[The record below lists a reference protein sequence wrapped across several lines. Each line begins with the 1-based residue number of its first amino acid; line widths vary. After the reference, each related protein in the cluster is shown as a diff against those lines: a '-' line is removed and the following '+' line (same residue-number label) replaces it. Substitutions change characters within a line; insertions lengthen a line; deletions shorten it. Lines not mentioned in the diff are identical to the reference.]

1 FEESKMKL
9 PSLQGRCFHVVMAMI
24 SIISAFDV
32 LTLGKET
39 KGTELTQYKC
49 SIYENPSITGFFFF
63 LPNSLR

>member
-1 FEESKMKL
+1 
-9 PSLQGRCFHVVMAMI
+9 MAMT

-39 KGTELTQYKC
+39 KGTELTQYKG